1 MSGRRAFALGLLL
14 AAVIAAAGCGGS
26 SSGGGTNATGSSGG
40 GTIKQGGIFTEGT
53 TNYIDTL
60 NPFNYIEAQSVTAFL
75 EIYPELVQYGP
86 GLKDIVPSYAKS
98 WDTSPD
104 GKTWTYHL
112 QSGGKWSDGQPL
124 TSADVAWTA
133 NTIIKYQNG
142 PTAVLASALSHVTK
156 VDAPDPNTAVFHYDT
171 PVGNA
176 LPLISGL
183 YILPKHIWAKYDTN
197 NGKDLKTFLPEQHL
211 PVVSGGPFQVTQY
224 QKKGTTV
231 FKPNPGWWGP
241 KPHVDAV
248 ALVYYTN
255 ADSMIADLQS
265 GQISAVDQVPFTA
278 VNAVKKVSNVH
289 VDTYPGGEIVN
300 ITWNS
305 NPYKP
310 QNRELLDPRV
320 KKALSMCVDVNQIK
334 QVVFNG
340 YAEPEG
346 SLLGAIAGD
355 WRSPNVKPVTFDC
368 AAANKE
374 LDSLGYKK
382 GSDGIRVAPA
392 TTGKDAQPAHKMSY
406 QIMVPTSLDFNGDR
420 EFDIIQE
427 GFKNAGVQVT
437 EQSGGDSS
445 AAYAIET
452 DDTCDGTKNPPV
464 GYSKFDIAL
473 WDWVAVPDPDFQLS
487 VVTRGQW
494 CSWSDT
500 GWINASYDKMYEQQG
515 TLVNESQRKDLV
527 HKMDEIIYNNW
538 VYTQLL
544 NEQGIAA
551 HTDQWTGYDPELA
564 GYNYD
569 YWTNVGQTG

>member
-1 MSGRRAFALGLLL
+1 MNGRRAVALALLML
-14 AAVIAAAGCGGS
+14 AVMTAAGCGS
-26 SSGGGTNATGSSGG
+26 SSSNDTGGGGSSG
-40 GTIKQGGIFTEGT
+40 TIKEGGIFTLGT

-60 NPFNYIEAQSVTAFL
+60 NPFNYIESQSYTAFENIFPTL
-75 EIYPELVQYGP
+75 IQYGP
-86 GLKDIVPSYAKS
+86 GLKEIVPGYAKS
-98 WDTSPD
+98 WETSAD
-104 GKTWTYHL
+104 GKTWTFHL

-133 NTIIKYQNG
+133 NTIIKYQSG
-142 PTAVLASALSHVTK
+142 ATAVLASAVAHVTK

-176 LPLISGL
+176 LPLLSGL
-183 YILPKHIWAKYDTN
+183 WILPQHVWAKYDTN
-197 NGKDLKTFLPEQHL
+197 NGKNLKTYLPEQHM

-224 QKKGTTV
+224 EKKGTTV
-231 FKPNPGWWGP
+231 FKPNPGFWGA

-255 ADSMIADLQS
+255 SDSMIADLQS

-278 VNAVKKVSNVH
+278 YNAVAKLSGVH
-289 VDTYPGGEIVN
+289 IDTYPGGEIVN

-310 QNRELLDPRV
+310 QHRELLDPQV

-334 QVVFNG
+334 QVVFAG
-340 YAEPEG
+340 QADPEG
-346 SLLGAIAGD
+346 SLLGAIADG
-355 WRSPNVKPVTFDC
+355 WRSPNVTPVKFDC
-368 AAANKE
+368 AAANQE

-382 GSDGIRVAPA
+382 GADGIRVAPA
-392 TTGKDAQPAHKMSY
+392 TTGQYAEPAHKMSY

-420 EFDIIQE
+420 EFAIVQE

-473 WDWVAVPDPDFQLS
+473 WDWVAAPDPDFQLS
-487 VVTRGQW
+487 VVTRAQW

-500 GWINASYDKMYEQQG
+500 GWINADYDKMYAQQG
-515 TLVNESQRKDLV
+515 TLVNESQRRDLV

-544 NEQGIAA
+544 NERGIAA
-551 HTDQWTGYDPELA
+551 NRDNWVGYDPQMA
-564 GYNYD
+564 GYNYSYLND
-569 YWTNVGQTG
+569 VHQK